1 MSCMVRIRSR
11 LRLALFT
18 DWSVLT
24 KSSVQ
29 TESTPRVF
37 NGIGKQ
43 LFNYVEYR
51 YVHWQVL
58 SRVKS
63 SQVKGG
69 VQVSI
74 GKSNNEGHY
83 KV

>member
-1 MSCMVRIRSR
+1 
-11 LRLALFT
+11 
-18 DWSVLT
+18 
-24 KSSVQ
+24 
-29 TESTPRVF
+29 VF